1 MQLAAVAAGCPVQA
15 AQRGLAAD
23 VRSSWGVPGRVVQG
37 PGCSCPPQICS
48 PGADVHSLGSHPQR
62 LHSKSMPT
70 NAAGAFDKRH
80 PLVVL

>member
-37 PGCSCPPQICS
+37 PGCSCSPQIYS
-48 PGADVHSLGSHPQR
+48 PGADVYSLGSHPQR
-62 LHSKSMPT
+62 LHSKMVLT
-70 NAAGAFDKRH
+70 IAAGAFDTR
-80 PLVVL
+80 PP